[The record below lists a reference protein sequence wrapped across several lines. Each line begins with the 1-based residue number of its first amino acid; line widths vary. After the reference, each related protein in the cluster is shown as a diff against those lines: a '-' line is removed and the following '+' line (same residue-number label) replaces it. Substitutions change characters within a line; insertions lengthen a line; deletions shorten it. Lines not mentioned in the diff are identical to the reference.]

1 MSPYRRR
8 ETCGR
13 KTLTPVVTEISTPR
27 PLQLLEE
34 RPPPRRTQGQ
44 TSGSWRVTLK
54 VPPFSAWKRR
64 MMKSSFLFDLCSASA
79 DVQDEETERDE
90 EEDQEAALPHRDAV
104 TQNPPEAEVM
114 VAPTRGFLQPRV
126 EEEEEQEVSPL
137 TAGSSPS
144 FTEPSRD
151 WLETTTSSPE
161 SEVRGSRASEVTG
174 FDELEERQ
182 VGGEEVSVTTHL

>member
-1 MSPYRRR
+1 
-8 ETCGR
+8 
-13 KTLTPVVTEISTPR
+13 
-27 PLQLLEE
+27 
-34 RPPPRRTQGQ
+34 
-44 TSGSWRVTLK
+44 
-54 VPPFSAWKRR
+54 
-64 MMKSSFLFDLCSASA
+64 MKSSFLFDLCSASA